1 MNFKIRT
8 YLTVTI
14 LLLLLPTTV
23 QAARQ
28 PRPSF
33 YARYERFSTRALYNM
48 GYTYLYKRQMADSA
62 LVCFSIIANRKDSRQ
77 LADDEL
83 RLYVNAMN
91 YMGNIYCTYYN
102 RYDLADEY
110 LDRALHTAQEN
121 HFIDRLPY
129 IIGNKANVT
138 FIYESIN
145 GSKSATSQYIADNKK
160 NFWEASI

>member
-33 YARYERFSTRALYNM
+33 YARYENFSTRALFNM

-102 RYDLADEY
+102 RYDLADE
-110 LDRALHTAQEN
+110 
-121 HFIDRLPY
+121 
-129 IIGNKANVT
+129 
-138 FIYESIN
+138 
-145 GSKSATSQYIADNKK
+145 
-160 NFWEASI
+160 

>member
-28 PRPSF
+28 HRPSF

-62 LVCFSIIANRKDSRQ
+62 LVCFSIISTEKTA
-77 LADDEL
+77 
-83 RLYVNAMN
+83 
-91 YMGNIYCTYYN
+91 GN
-102 RYDLADEY
+102 
-110 LDRALHTAQEN
+110 
-121 HFIDRLPY
+121 LPTT
-129 IIGNKANVT
+129 NCDCM
-138 FIYESIN
+138 SM
-145 GSKSATSQYIADNKK
+145 Q
-160 NFWEASI
+160 